1 MFSKNSVLTSDD
13 AVVHACSMENG
24 QSKIMVMNLTSM
36 LKDRGPLGNG
46 FLSIMARIRS
56 EPELLEYRKDF
67 ENLIDKIGR
76 QPSNNMVRALEALNE
91 APMVIT
97 RATLDLIHQ
106 SQMDLIDRASIRY
119 KDTDAGPVVTFEL
132 GMGPTKLT
140 TYINPLTVEGHG
152 FLMAAWQFPIITWA
166 LGKPNEILSIQH
178 YDARHLTDSIMEICN
193 RSMMRRRVLTPDFRT
208 AVAQVKLMSYK
219 PTS

>member
-1 MFSKNSVLTSDD
+1 MFCKNSVLTSDD
-13 AVVHACSMENG
+13 AVVHACSMANG
-24 QSKIMVMNLTSM
+24 ESKAMIMNLPAI

-46 FLSIMARIRS
+46 FLSVLARIRS

-106 SQMDLIDRASIRY
+106 SQMEPLERADIRY

-140 TYINPLTVEGHG
+140 TYINPLTVEGQG
-152 FLMAAWQFPIITWA
+152 YLMAAWQFPMITWA
-166 LGKPNEILSIQH
+166 LGKPNEIISVQH
-178 YDARHLTDSIMEICN
+178 YDARHLADSIMEMCN
-193 RSMMRRRVLTPDFRT
+193 RSMLRRRLLIPDFRT